1 MFAYH
6 FSSHFPRRLF
16 GYDGAL
22 FRVEFLRWL
31 TEEKL
36 YTNLLRLPVATSRN
50 YWWAQ
55 ALDLTA
61 VPWALYLSIIG
72 HRRRIDHLWAYAA
85 LSQLVSL
92 SFAQNLFYMTLIL
105 TPQPMPSNARE
116 MSGEPKFLT
125 RLAKLRQ
132 NASSKPEN
140 WVPRPMLVLGT
151 MIASYAAIAF
161 TPTAYDTTTFIPITL
176 LARGLPFAPLALP
189 YVVPESWGTTHT
201 SAQGMNKHYTNLF
214 RIISAL
220 SFILYAKSTS
230 YAIIFNDPGD
240 TYLNPHLLNP
250 LHRDERGEFE
260 RTTTTMGRI
269 MAAAFGSKYTMSS
282 PIITKIGWDVVM
294 SAISLGCWAAV
305 RGTDANVMI
314 NNVIGGMGGEAG
326 EGDSSLISGGM
337 VDDLKRMAD
346 KASHK
351 VGKEIDHVKKEQGSL
366 RRSTRERRST
376 SSRHSDEEHEK
387 PKRKSRSKKEKE
399 QHEESEEDEH
409 DSAYRPNHKG
419 LGQITEKVHEELP
432 EEDAEAAALAWGIV
446 AALGLGTGSSAVFG
460 AESIRG

>member
-22 FRVEFLRWL
+22 FRIEFLRWL

-36 YTNLLRLPVATSRN
+36 YTNLFRLPVATSRN

-92 SFAQNLFYMTLIL
+92 SFAQNLFYLTLVL

-116 MSGEPKFLT
+116 MSGEPKLLT

-140 WVPRPMLVLGT
+140 WAPRPILVLGT
-151 MIASYAAIAF
+151 IIASYAAIAL

-176 LARGLPFAPLALP
+176 LARVLPFAPLALP
-189 YVVPESWGTTHT
+189 YLVPESWGTTHT
-201 SAQGMNKHYTNLF
+201 SAQKMNKHYTNLF

-220 SFILYAKSTS
+220 SFILYVKSTS
-230 YAIIFNDPGD
+230 YAIIFNDPGE
-240 TYLNPHLLNP
+240 TYLNPRLLNP
-250 LHRDERGEFE
+250 LHRDERDDFA

-294 SAISLGCWAAV
+294 SGISLGCWAAV

-314 NNVIGGMGGEAG
+314 SNVIGGMGGEAG
-326 EGDSSLISGGM
+326 EGDGSLIAGGM

-346 KASHK
+346 KASNK
-351 VGKEIDHVKKEQGSL
+351 VDKEIDHVKREQGSL

-376 SSRHSDEEHEK
+376 SARHSDEEHEK
-387 PKRKSRSKKEKE
+387 PKRQTRSKKEKE
-399 QHEESEEDEH
+399 HHEETEEDEH

-419 LGQITEKVHEELP
+419 LDQIIEKTHEELP

-460 AESIRG
+460 AESVRG